1 MYFYVIMPVG
11 ADPHFAEKRSIVQ
24 ALARDED
31 FTPHFPF
38 DKSGNIG
45 FKINSTLAVLR
56 DSEFV
61 LADLSL
67 ERPSCYFELG
77 LAQALGKEVYLIAK
91 QGTDIHQAHGRN
103 LTRFYSDLS
112 TYERAVA
119 EILKEAKTNIEALSQ
134 V

>member
-11 ADPHFAEKRSIVQ
+11 ADPLFAEKKSILQ
-24 ALARDED
+24 DLALREGLS
-31 FTPHFPF
+31 PHFPF
-38 DKSGNIG
+38 DESGNIG
-45 FKINSTLAVLR
+45 FNLKSTLSVLR

-77 LAQALGKEVYLIAK
+77 LAQALGKDVYLIAK
-91 QGTDIHQAHGRN
+91 QGSDIHQAHGRN
-103 LTRFYSDLS
+103 LTRFYSDLA
-112 TYERAVA
+112 TYELALS
-119 EILKEAKTNIEALSQ
+119 ELFKEAKIISDALSH

>member
-11 ADPHFAEKRSIVQ
+11 ADPLFTEKRSIIQ
-24 ALARDED
+24 ILARKRD
-31 FTPHFPF
+31 FVPHFPF

-45 FKINSTLAVLR
+45 FDIGSTLSVLE

-77 LAQALGKEVYLIAK
+77 LAQALGKEVYLIARE
-91 QGTDIHQAHGRN
+91 GTDIHQAHGRN
-103 LTRFYSDLS
+103 RTRFYSDLH
-112 TYERAVA
+112 TYELAIS
-119 EILKEAKTNIEALSQ
+119 ELLNEAKMSREALSQ
-134 V
+134 A